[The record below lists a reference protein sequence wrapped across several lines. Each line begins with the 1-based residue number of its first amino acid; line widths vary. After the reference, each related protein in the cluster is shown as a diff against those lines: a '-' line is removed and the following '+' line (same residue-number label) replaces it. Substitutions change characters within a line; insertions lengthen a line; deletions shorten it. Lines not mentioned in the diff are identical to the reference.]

1 MTLPQHTARLF
12 KALCDEH
19 RVQIVQLLRRGEMCA
34 CHLQQELQIGQS
46 TLSHHM
52 KILCDAGLVSARKE
66 GRWMHYC
73 LKSAGLREMQ
83 KYISVLL
90 SAQEKSEK

>member
-1 MTLPQHTARLF
+1 MTSPQHTARLF

-19 RVQIVQLLRRGEMCA
+19 RVQIMQLLCRGEMCA

-52 KILCDAGLVSARKE
+52 KILCDGGLVSARKE
-66 GRWMHYC
+66 GRWMHYS
-73 LKSAGLREMQ
+73 LKQSGLQEMQ
-83 KYISVLL
+83 KYVVSLL
-90 SAQEKSEK
+90 SAQEKREK